1 METRTECCGW
11 SSWGEL
17 AGMGTGGSPARWPD
31 MAEPPRVVIVES
43 GTGDRCATTAC
54 AGASRNARVGLD
66 DVIRVEF
73 DAHVLHLRDGTA
85 LPYDCLV
92 FAAGRP

>member
-17 AGMGTGGSPARWPD
+17 AGMGRGGRAATWPD
-31 MAEPPRVVIVES
+31 TPEQSRVVIVEG
-43 GTGDRCATTAC
+43 GTGDRCATSAC

-66 DVIRVEF
+66 EVIRIEF

-92 FAAGRP
+92 FAAGCP